1 MNFLGYDVVSFVNAL
16 FYVYYILI
24 LVRVIFSWIGIPSGR
39 TALSLFRFVY
49 DVTEP
54 YLGIFRRIIPLA
66 GPIDF
71 SPLIGLLVLGII
83 QRIVISMIIGI

>member
-1 MNFLGYDVVSFVNAL
+1 MQSIDLHDFVSAL
-16 FYVYYILI
+16 FYTYSILI
-24 LVRVIFSWIGIPSGR
+24 IIRVVFSWIGIPSNR
-39 TALSLFRFVY
+39 TALMIFRFVY

-54 YLGIFRRIIPLA
+54 YLGIFRRFIPLA

-83 QRIVISMIIGI
+83 QSMVLRAL

>member
-1 MNFLGYDVVSFVNAL
+1 MAGFDLRSFVNAL
-16 FYVYYILI
+16 FYTYYFLI
-24 LVRVIFSWIGIPSGR
+24 LARVIFSWIKIPSGP
-39 TALSLFRFVY
+39 LFYIYRFVY

-71 SPLIGLLVLGII
+71 SPFIGILVLTII
-83 QRIVISMIIGI
+83 QGLVVGAL